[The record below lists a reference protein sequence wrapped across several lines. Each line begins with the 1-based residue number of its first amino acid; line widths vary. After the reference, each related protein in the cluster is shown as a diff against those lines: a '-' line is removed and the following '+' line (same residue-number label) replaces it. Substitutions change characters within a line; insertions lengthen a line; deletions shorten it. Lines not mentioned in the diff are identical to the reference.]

1 MEYLHTN
8 ADGTTTKYTDEMI
21 KSVIESNDYNRG
33 KMQEYLGRFHK
44 ARVAVYDFFKD
55 RYDTGD
61 DEITCTVDDVN
72 ELLESIGADKLKALF
87 TVNGT
92 ISFSIVDVEADSE
105 EDARDIVANDL
116 NLEFNGDGN
125 LEEWDVD
132 VTDASQQ

>member
-8 ADGTTTKYTDEMI
+8 DDGSTVKYTEEMI
-21 KSVIESNDYNRG
+21 KNTITDAAFFKNNLHEVRSKNLNIR
-33 KMQEYLGRFHK
+33 QT
-44 ARVAVYDFFKD
+44 VYDFFKD
-55 RYDTGD
+55 RYDSGD
-61 DEITCTVDDVN
+61 DEITCTVTDVN
-72 ELLESIGADKLKALF
+72 DLLESIGMDKLKALF

-105 EDARDIVANDL
+105 DDARDIVSNDL
-116 NLEFNGDGN
+116 NLEFNGDGS